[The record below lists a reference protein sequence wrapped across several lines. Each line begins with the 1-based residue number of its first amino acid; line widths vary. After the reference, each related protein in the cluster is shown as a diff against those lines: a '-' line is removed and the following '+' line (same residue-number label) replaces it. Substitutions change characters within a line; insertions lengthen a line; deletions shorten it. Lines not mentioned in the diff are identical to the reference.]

1 MNLADQ
7 KADRHL
13 PALLVFPICL
23 LALAVLALAGSA
35 RAEAKVQVAA
45 KVSATAQAV
54 QVTARTSRTAKR
66 VLFLVDGRRQDVKH
80 SVDWR
85 HGRKGVLDVE
95 GLPPGQHRLTAVAI
109 DPRGRKSRGGRL
121 IRLARKTR
129 SQDRS
134 IAVKRARQVT
144 APKSSAKTA
153 AAAPTLPPGVLF
165 DGGFDNGF
173 DGWHVQALSYRA
185 SIFGEGAFH
194 GSAAH
199 FEVHDGDVE
208 PETGSERAE
217 VSGPSFEEGQ
227 DLYVRDTIRVPS
239 SSDSD
244 TEWQLIQQLREH
256 DWGGSPGMAVFL
268 EDDRDLN
275 IGAGDSTPMFWEGPE
290 LQPNRWYDLVFRV
303 HLSQDWDQ
311 GFVEVWLDGV
321 PQEMLNGETRIYG
334 QTIQRPRNYL
344 KAGIYRSPSSTGTT
358 VVEHDNVIVGTEYN
372 AVMAA
377 G

>member
-7 KADRHL
+7 KADRRL
-13 PALLVFPICL
+13 PTLLIFPICL
-23 LALAVLALAGSA
+23 FVLAALALAGSA
-35 RAEAKVQVAA
+35 RADAKVQVVA
-45 KVSATAQAV
+45 KVSPTAPAV
-54 QVTARTSRTAKR
+54 QVTARTSQAAKR
-66 VLFLVDGRRQDVKH
+66 VLFLVDGRQRDVRH

-95 GLPPGQHRLTAVAI
+95 GLQPGQHRLTAIAI
-109 DPRGRKSRGGRL
+109 DPRGRKSRGGRV

-129 SQDRS
+129 SQDRN
-134 IAVKRARQVT
+134 IGVKRARQLT
-144 APKSSAKTA
+144 APKSNAKT
-153 AAAPTLPPGVLF
+153 AAAPTLPPGILF
-165 DGGFDNGF
+165 DGGFDDGF
-173 DGWHVQALSYRA
+173 DSWHVQALSYRA
-185 SIFGEGAFH
+185 SIFGDGAFH

-208 PETGSERAE
+208 TETGSERAE
-217 VSGPSFEEGQ
+217 VSGPTFEEGQ

-275 IGAGDSTPMFWEGPE
+275 IGAGDSTPMYWEGPE
-290 LQPNRWYDLVFRV
+290 LEPDRWYDLVYRV
-303 HLSQDWDQ
+303 HLSQDWDE

-321 PQEMLNGETRIYG
+321 PQEMLNGDTRIYG

-358 VVEHDNVIVGTEYN
+358 VVEHDNVIVGTDHG

>member
-1 MNLADQ
+1 MNLVSQ
-7 KADRHL
+7 KAEWRL
-13 PALLVFPICL
+13 PAPLILPIYLLI
-23 LALAVLALAGSA
+23 LAVLVLGGSA
-35 RAEAKVQVAA
+35 RAEAKVQVVA
-45 KVSATAQAV
+45 KVSATAPAV
-54 QVTARTSRTAKR
+54 QVTARTSQTAKR
-66 VLFLVDGRRQDVKH
+66 VLFLVDGRQQNVKH

-109 DPRGRKSRGGRL
+109 NPRGKKSRGERV

-129 SQDRS
+129 SEDRT
-134 IAVKRARQVT
+134 IGVKPARRLT
-144 APKSSAKTA
+144 APKSSADTA
-153 AAAPTLPPGVLF
+153 EAGPALPPGVLF

-173 DGWHVQALSYRA
+173 DGWHVQALSDGA
-185 SIFGEGAFH
+185 SIFSDGAFS

-244 TEWQLIQQLREH
+244 TDWQLIQQLREH
-256 DWGGSPGMAVFL
+256 DWGGSPGMA
-268 EDDRDLN
+268 DDRDLN
-275 IGAGDSTPMFWEGPE
+275 IGAGDSTPMYWEGPE
-290 LQPNRWYDLVFRV
+290 LQPDRWYDLVFRV
-303 HLSQDWDQ
+303 HLSQDWDE

-321 PQEMLNGETRIYG
+321 PQEMLNGDTRIYG

-358 VVEHDNVIVGTEYN
+358 VVEHDNVIVGTDHD